1 MSPVIHQG
9 DALTVLREL
18 DADSVDAVITDPPYN
33 SGGRTAADRT
43 GQSAIGKYVSGDSKA
58 AKELADFAGDTR
70 DQRGYTVW
78 LSIILAECLR
88 VSRPSAPLLV
98 FCDFRQLPATSDAL
112 QVAGWTW
119 RGIVPWHKPMSR
131 PHRGGFRRSCEYALW
146 ATNGPVNGARHP
158 VYLDGMFSAS
168 TPRGTERQHITQKPL
183 PLMRELVK
191 VAPSGATILDPFA
204 GAGTTGVA
212 ALLEDRDFV
221 GIEMSQHYAAIARQ
235 RLTETHQLH
244 QEPTE

>member
-1 MSPVIHQG
+1 MSAVIHQG
-9 DALTVLREL
+9 DALTVLRSLE
-18 DADSVDAVITDPPYN
+18 ADTVDAVITDPPYN
-33 SGGRTAADRT
+33 SGGRTPADRT

-88 VSRPSAPLLV
+88 VARVSAPLLV

-112 QVAGWTW
+112 QVAGWVW

-146 ATNGPVNGARHP
+146 ATNGPVDGARHP
-158 VYLDGMFSAS
+158 VYLDGMVSVS
-168 TPRGTERQHITQKPL
+168 PPRGTERQHITQKPL
-183 PLMRELVK
+183 ALMRELVR
-191 VAPSGATILDPFA
+191 VAPPDATILDPFA

-212 ALLEDRDFV
+212 ALLENRRFI
-221 GIEMSQHYAAIARQ
+221 GIELSQHYADIARQ
-235 RLTETHQLH
+235 RLADTQRQDQT
-244 QEPTE
+244 P